1 MRSVR
6 QTSWLANTI
15 HPFIWK
21 DEYDASGATRTGD
34 MVPMTS
40 EMVEKAQFSVQNR
53 EKNGRFQKA
62 KFEKYGKEL

>member
-1 MRSVR
+1 
-6 QTSWLANTI
+6 
-15 HPFIWK
+15 
-21 DEYDASGATRTGD
+21 

-62 KFEKYGKEL
+62 KFEKYGKELQGAEIQNKLRYFINRKE

>member
-1 MRSVR
+1 
-6 QTSWLANTI
+6 
-15 HPFIWK
+15 
-21 DEYDASGATRTGD
+21 